1 MADAS
6 SEAGAVLDHHEGA
19 DDDDR
24 THHKQHIHHSH
35 YCDNY
40 EVISDLNA
48 QGPAEHHHLH
58 PGRLGQPHI
67 HPPHRHLHLRHLGH
81 AGAEPSN
88 TFTLASSNISM
99 WFWPLI
105 SPYFSA
111 SCSEKI
117 TLRKTSIQIRYPGKL
132 FTSRW
137 LLHIWY
143 TTES

>member
-24 THHKQHIHHSH
+24 THIHIHIHHSH

-58 PGRLGQPHI
+58 PGRLGQPHL
-67 HPPHRHLHLRHLGH
+67 HSPHRHLHLRHLGH

-99 WFWPLI
+99 WF
-105 SPYFSA
+105 
-111 SCSEKI
+111 
-117 TLRKTSIQIRYPGKL
+117 
-132 FTSRW
+132 
-137 LLHIWY
+137 
-143 TTES
+143 